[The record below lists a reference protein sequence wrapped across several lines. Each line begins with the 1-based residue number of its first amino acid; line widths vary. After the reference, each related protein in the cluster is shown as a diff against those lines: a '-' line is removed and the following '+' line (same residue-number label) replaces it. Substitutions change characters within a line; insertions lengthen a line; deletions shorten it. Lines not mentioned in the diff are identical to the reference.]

1 MVSYFSMKCQIL
13 APSTHYFVNYY
24 PIKVGTKWQL
34 KVNTC
39 LPVCFKTHMVLIP
52 LYTLNIKTFRT
63 NISSWFWHVLQQ
75 TWMWLMLAYHKKP
88 HKSKEALR
96 TEIKKKNNNPEPD
109 IEISSVGFAEGAP
122 IRLAWA
128 AFNGKLRCCS
138 WPISRAGNYTTEIS
152 CLWIYSHT

>member
-75 TWMWLMLAYHKKP
+75 TWLWLMSAYHTNPKK
-88 HKSKEALR
+88 LWGL
-96 TEIKKKNNNPEPD
+96 TKKKKTVPD
-109 IEISSVGFAEGAP
+109 TEISSIHFAEGAP
-122 IRLAWA
+122 IRLGWA

-138 WPISRAGNYTTEIS
+138 WPISRAENYTTEIS
-152 CLWIYSHT
+152 CLWFYSHT